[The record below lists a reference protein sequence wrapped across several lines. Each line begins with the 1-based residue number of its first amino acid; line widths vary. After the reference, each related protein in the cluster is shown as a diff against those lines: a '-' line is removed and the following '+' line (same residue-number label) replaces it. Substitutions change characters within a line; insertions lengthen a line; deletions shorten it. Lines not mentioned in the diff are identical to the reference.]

1 MTNPLKGEIQLN
13 LGGTDYKARLTM
25 DAIMQIEGSVG
36 CGILKLAQRMAD
48 GDVRVTDLMAVL
60 TPSLRGGGN
69 NFQPKDVIKLVEK
82 AGLVSAAGAVASL
95 LTESISP
102 PEDSMEES
110 EEEETEES

>member
-60 TPSLRGGGN
+60 TPALRGGGN
-69 NFQPKDVIKLVEK
+69 IFQPKDVIKLVEK

-102 PEDSMEES
+102 TEDSMEES